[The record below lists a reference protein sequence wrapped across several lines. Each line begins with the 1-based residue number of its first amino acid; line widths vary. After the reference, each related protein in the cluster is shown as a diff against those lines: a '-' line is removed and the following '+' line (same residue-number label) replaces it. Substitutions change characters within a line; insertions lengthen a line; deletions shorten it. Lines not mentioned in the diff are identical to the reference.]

1 MRNFKI
7 TLAYDGSEF
16 HGWQIQPGMP
26 TIQGALMD
34 AAHKITDEKI
44 VIHGASRTD
53 AGVHAL
59 AQVASFKTNS
69 SLSAQEFQRAL
80 NALIPQTV
88 RIVQAEEV
96 GQDFHAR
103 WNALG
108 KTYRYRIFRGRVVPP
123 FQWKY
128 LLHYPYPLDEE
139 AMAQVAK
146 AFEGEHDFSSFAASS
161 GSEQDDRERNMVKEI
176 YRSEIS
182 RVPGTEEMVYEVR
195 GRSFLRYMV
204 RKVVGTLLEAGRG
217 KFTVADVE
225 KLFELKDRRKSG
237 PTVPPDGLFLV
248 GLDYPDPTASLGGR
262 SKAVFRSE

>member
-1 MRNFKI
+1 MRNIKI

-69 SLSAQEFQRAL
+69 SLSAREFQRAL

-88 RIVQAEEV
+88 RIVHAEEV

-123 FQWKY
+123 FEWKY
-128 LLHYPYPLDEE
+128 VLHYPYPLDEE
-139 AMAQVAK
+139 AMARVAK
-146 AFEGEHDFSSFAASS
+146 ALEGEHDFSSFAASS
-161 GSEQDDRERNMVKEI
+161 GSEEDDRERNMVKEI
-176 YRSEIS
+176 YRSEIL

-195 GRSFLRYMV
+195 GRSFLRYMI

-217 KFTVADVE
+217 KFTVSDVE
-225 KLFELKDRRKSG
+225 KLFEVKDRRKSG